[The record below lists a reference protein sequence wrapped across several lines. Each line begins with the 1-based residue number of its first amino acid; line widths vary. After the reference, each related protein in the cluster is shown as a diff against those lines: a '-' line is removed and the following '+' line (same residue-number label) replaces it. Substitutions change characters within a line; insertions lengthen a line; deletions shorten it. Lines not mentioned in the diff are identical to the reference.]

1 MLKAVG
7 SGRLREARKLLQ
19 RTMPMPSIFGR
30 ICDHPCEGG
39 CLRADLGGSL
49 AVGSVETV
57 FRWVAFPFPR
67 RNSRWLS

>member
-49 AVGSVETV
+49 VLALPAC
-57 FRWVAFPFPR
+57 RAPR
-67 RNSRWLS
+67 ISQARDTG